1 MSCARHWPKTQSLVG
16 CGLRL
21 SESTLEQL
29 MVAADIYRRV
39 LSELALSTHYGPESL
54 GWAARLVNDDVL
66 VALGKIQ
73 ASALD
78 FLRAATPFAAPGDG
92 GTVPAPAE
100 AAASTGAPTA
110 AAPQAASPAP
120 AAAPAGRRNLVH
132 KTHRTH
138 TVSAPP

>member
-1 MSCARHWPKTQSLVG
+1 MQEKKAHFTASAGRQMRDGFASRDACLRVFSTQG
-16 CGLRL
+16 
-21 SESTLEQL
+21 
-29 MVAADIYRRV
+29 
-39 LSELALSTHYGPESL
+39 
-54 GWAARLVNDDVL
+54 DVL